1 LPPFEYSS
9 FQGKGDIYDLTYLE
23 VSSATHYQNKYDE
36 CAIQSNQLNTA
47 SNSTYQARS
56 PVEQAAPAEVSL
68 ESYAPMRPEVGFFPI
83 QLAELELQ
91 GQRWYLSNSIE
102 PDQTSTATRSITLD
116 HDQIAY
122 FSRYCAQLDLLE
134 WVYFQSCDEASLQS
148 GAWRVPRDVA
158 GEKVQSLGL
167 TQLHEYLHHLTLQNI
182 HLFYLLICF
191 YPQAPVALG
200 GGKEKCLAF
209 RRRGKWQGF

>member
-1 LPPFEYSS
+1 MLQSVLKSAS
-9 FQGKGDIYDLTYLE
+9 FQFSLL
-23 VSSATHYQNKYDE
+23 S
-36 CAIQSNQLNTA
+36 LNCRGSGGICQIVRTG
-47 SNSTYQARS
+47 S
-56 PVEQAAPAEVSL
+56 
-68 ESYAPMRPEVGFFPI
+68 
-83 QLAELELQ
+83 
-91 GQRWYLSNSIE
+91 
-102 PDQTSTATRSITLD
+102 DQYRNTQYTLD

-158 GEKVQSLGL
+158 GGKVQSLGL

-182 HLFYLLICF
+182 QLFYLLRCF
-191 YPQAPVALG
+191 FPQAPVALG